1 MSDQSQR
8 HGTAT
13 SYGRRHP
20 GALFSHQLWT
30 TPSRCAENESVKSVM
45 PSRDESVN
53 PGCPLNESIKHDRQ
67 SCRRR
72 PGERTPSGH
81 TYVSITSDPNH
92 LQYVQMVWNTCS
104 RWPTSCARRRPCRAV
119 LFWQVRL
126 HPHDAW
132 SSVARTD
139 IMGSWPPAKKD

>member
-1 MSDQSQR
+1 ML
-8 HGTAT
+8 AV
-13 SYGRRHP
+13 
-20 GALFSHQLWT
+20 
-30 TPSRCAENESVKSVM
+30 PSRNESIKSVK

-81 TYVSITSDPNH
+81 TYVSITSDLNH
-92 LQYVQMVWNTCS
+92 LQYVQKVWNTCS

-119 LFWQVRL
+119 LFGRYVCTPMMPGLRWPGQTSWVPGPLQKRTSVRQFL
-126 HPHDAW
+126 GNRSAHTH
-132 SSVARTD
+132 SKLQRSLRG
-139 IMGSWPPAKKD
+139 IRRSL